1 MDRSYKA
8 PARHPTCSH
17 THLARLMCMAHIHS
31 NMPNPLGLA
40 SCHVNQMHSAITAS
54 FVLICLGCWS
64 SLSSFRLPLIPAQVD
79 LHGVPCSP
87 LNLGLQASPTPQL
100 PVSKCLCSLAV
111 GVELCSPF
119 SSGSPGYGSQTGGE
133 LPFAKLDN
141 RPGSLSEDWRCGSTC
156 CSWHKARPAL
166 PSSEKGRPGCCRSW
180 QVAELGVDRRAGA
193 GAAHWLPQAHTPPAS
208 LACGSPAAPASPA
221 ASKLRSK
228 HLLLGHV
235 KLQPDWSGPCHGHA

>member
-1 MDRSYKA
+1 MV
-8 PARHPTCSH
+8 PLQHPFCLATWDAGLVSH
-17 THLARLMCMAHIHS
+17 
-31 NMPNPLGLA
+31 PFFQP
-40 SCHVNQMHSAITAS
+40 
-54 FVLICLGCWS
+54 
-64 SLSSFRLPLIPAQVD
+64 PLIPAQTD
-79 LHGVPCSP
+79 LHGVPWLSTEP
-87 LNLGLQASPTPQL
+87 GPPGLPHPSAPC
-100 PVSKCLCSLAV
+100 VCLCSLAV
-111 GVELCSPF
+111 GVELCSPL

-156 CSWHKARPAL
+156 CSWHKARSAL

-180 QVAELGVDRRAGA
+180 QVAELGVDRQAGA

-235 KLQPDWSGPCHGHA
+235 ELQPDWSGPCHGHA